1 MPIGAGRLYL
11 ESKENCLR
19 LHTAMGDAAVEEG
32 CRMVRKLRDS
42 ARRETSMVQTL
53 KTTLVNAVQEFGQR
67 YRLIVDGV
75 VILSKL
81 QVVCH
86 RQANAKNKTI
96 VGAICHG
103 KGSTKKTSRPILRR
117 AQRLIAFV
125 KNLPNCKSYC
135 AINASHCEDECPISE
150 AADNGIVVHAASMP
164 ALEQT
169 SSPVVARTKK
179 TWQFHAQSYSDV
191 IDVVDT
197 RSFEVKGKKITFDI
211 RRPCIHMPLRR
222 TKHARVY

>member
-19 LHTAMGDAAVEEG
+19 LHTAMGDTAVEEG

-42 ARRETSMVQTL
+42 ARIETSMMQTL
-53 KTTLVNAVQEFGQR
+53 KTTLGNAVQEFGQR

-81 QVVCH
+81 FRSCA
-86 RQANAKNKTI
+86 QAKQTPR
-96 VGAICHG
+96 
-103 KGSTKKTSRPILRR
+103 TKPCRSSLLPRVEKLRAPILRR
-117 AQRLIAFV
+117 AQQLNAFV

-150 AADNGIVVHAASMP
+150 AADSGIGPCSVNASIG
-164 ALEQT
+164 ADKLACC
-169 SSPVVARTKK
+169 ARTEK

-197 RSFEVKGKKITFDI
+197 RSFEVKERK
-211 RRPCIHMPLRR
+211 
-222 TKHARVY
+222 